1 MFMPYVVWDSLVGL
15 VRKLKW
21 RCSEQRRHS
30 IILRKRIR
38 YVVRKGV
45 LIASHE
51 PELCLVAFAVLRDVV
66 RSLSEDRTTPSAL
79 GNEFSWCQDI
89 SSWLYSNVRESV
101 RSGALSWDDFGF
113 RNEIDFGCKL
123 LIWGVYLDLLAI
135 DSRGAFNYVANG
147 NLR

>member
-30 IILRKRIR
+30 IVLRKRIR
-38 YVVRKGV
+38 YVVQKGV
-45 LIASHE
+45 RIASHE

-66 RSLSEDRTTPSAL
+66 RSLSEDRTTLFAL
-79 GNEFSWCQDI
+79 GNEFSRCQDI
-89 SSWLYSNVRESV
+89 SSWLYFNARESV
-101 RSGALSWDDFGF
+101 RNGALSWDDFDF
-113 RNEIDFGCKL
+113 HNEIDFGCKL